1 MRVNIISS
9 KDTGETCTIYVWSDN
24 VKIMWGSDTDDIIR
38 EILKFFLHNYHGK
51 FKIIQESD
59 FNFESVD
66 LMDYILHRV
75 RLRRGGLYIESPEWL
90 LYKRA
95 TINPKN
101 EKDNKCL
108 QYSTTSALN
117 YNKIKKKE
125 LENIFKKIKHEEKIF
140 FLSYQ
145 RDWEN
150 FEQNNESIALNI
162 LFASQNCEEIA
173 LVYKSEYT
181 FKRKNNVLLLMIND
195 DHEKYYYFAVKR
207 KLELYSSE

>member
-1 MRVNIISS
+1 M
-9 KDTGETCTIYVWSDN
+9 K
-24 VKIMWGSDTDDIIR
+24 
-38 EILKFFLHNYHGK
+38 
-51 FKIIQESD
+51 KII
-59 FNFESVD
+59 N
-66 LMDYILHRV
+66 
-75 RLRRGGLYIESPEWL
+75 
-90 LYKRA
+90 A
-95 TINPKN
+95 
-101 EKDNKCL
+101 
-108 QYSTTSALN
+108 YSTALN

-125 LENIFKKIKHEEKIF
+125 LENIFKKIKHEGKI

-145 RDWEN
+145 RDWES